1 MALHCFNASG
11 RKGYGFDMNV
21 EEAAKLR
28 VQLEQDILTLLRKF
42 QAATGLTP
50 DGVNVGTHPSY
61 ELCNGRRKLL
71 LTSVSVEVKL

>member
-1 MALHCFNASG
+1 
-11 RKGYGFDMNV
+11 MNV

-50 DGVNVGTHPSY
+50 DGVSVGTHPSY
-61 ELCNGRRKLL
+61 ELYNGRRKLL